1 MERVLLTGGRIFTL
15 DAERPEAE
23 ALYVEKGRI
32 VAAGDREEV
41 ELQHGRAGVRRIDLQ
56 GGFAVPGLVDSHL
69 HLAMFGRKFL
79 LIDFSRARSKEEM
92 LRLLRGRVAKTPPG
106 KWILGSNWD
115 ENRFRERM
123 IPTREELDEIAP
135 RHPVLL
141 TRVCHH
147 VHLANSAAFRA
158 AKVAEDAPDPPR
170 GAYGRDAS
178 GKLNGLIYEEASRP
192 FFDAQPRP
200 AFAQLKE
207 MIRQAARYAL
217 SLGLTGAHIDDL
229 REVGSLSDTLRIYR
243 ELAAEGIPFRT
254 HHLIYH
260 PHLGEAEEL
269 GLRAGDGDEW
279 VTVGGVKIFADGS
292 LGGRTAL
299 LSRPYRDDPGR
310 TGMAVHSR
318 EEMMELAAGARR
330 LGYPV
335 AVHAIGDL
343 AAERVIR
350 VLETLP
356 AGKGRLPDRLI
367 HASVLRR
374 DLIERLKRLPVVL
387 DVQPRFVAGDF
398 PWVMDRLGPELS
410 PCAYAFKT
418 MLREGLVCAGGS
430 DAPIEPMNP
439 LLGIHAAV
447 TRRPPGG
454 EGPPEGY
461 FPGERLTPRE
471 ALTLFTKGS
480 AFAAGEERER
490 GTLSIGKWADVTV
503 FDRNPLET
511 DPEDLLKAR
520 VVLTLVNGRI
530 GYEG

>member
-1 MERVLLTGGRIFTL
+1 
-15 DAERPEAE
+15 
-23 ALYVEKGRI
+23 
-32 VAAGDREEV
+32 
-41 ELQHGRAGVRRIDLQ
+41 
-56 GGFAVPGLVDSHL
+56 
-69 HLAMFGRKFL
+69 
-79 LIDFSRARSKEEM
+79 
-92 LRLLRGRVAKTPPG
+92 
-106 KWILGSNWD
+106 
-115 ENRFRERM
+115 
-123 IPTREELDEIAP
+123 
-135 RHPVLL
+135 
-141 TRVCHH
+141 
-147 VHLANSAAFRA
+147 
-158 AKVAEDAPDPPR
+158 
-170 GAYGRDAS
+170 
-178 GKLNGLIYEEASRP
+178 
-192 FFDAQPRP
+192 
-200 AFAQLKE
+200 
-207 MIRQAARYAL
+207 
-217 SLGLTGAHIDDL
+217 
-229 REVGSLSDTLRIYR
+229 
-243 ELAAEGIPFRT
+243 
-254 HHLIYH
+254 
-260 PHLGEAEEL
+260 
-269 GLRAGDGDEW
+269 
-279 VTVGGVKIFADGS
+279 
-292 LGGRTAL
+292 
-299 LSRPYRDDPGR
+299 
-310 TGMAVHSR
+310 
-318 EEMMELAAGARR
+318 
-330 LGYPV
+330 
-335 AVHAIGDL
+335 
-343 AAERVIR
+343 
-350 VLETLP
+350 LETLP

-530 GYEG
+530 GYGG

>member
-1 MERVLLTGGRIFTL
+1 
-15 DAERPEAE
+15 
-23 ALYVEKGRI
+23 
-32 VAAGDREEV
+32 
-41 ELQHGRAGVRRIDLQ
+41 
-56 GGFAVPGLVDSHL
+56 
-69 HLAMFGRKFL
+69 
-79 LIDFSRARSKEEM
+79 
-92 LRLLRGRVAKTPPG
+92 
-106 KWILGSNWD
+106 
-115 ENRFRERM
+115 
-123 IPTREELDEIAP
+123 
-135 RHPVLL
+135 
-141 TRVCHH
+141 
-147 VHLANSAAFRA
+147 
-158 AKVAEDAPDPPR
+158 
-170 GAYGRDAS
+170 
-178 GKLNGLIYEEASRP
+178 
-192 FFDAQPRP
+192 
-200 AFAQLKE
+200 
-207 MIRQAARYAL
+207 
-217 SLGLTGAHIDDL
+217 
-229 REVGSLSDTLRIYR
+229 
-243 ELAAEGIPFRT
+243 
-254 HHLIYH
+254 
-260 PHLGEAEEL
+260 
-269 GLRAGDGDEW
+269 GDEW

-310 TGMAVHSR
+310 AGMAVHSR

-335 AVHAIGDL
+335 GVHAIGDL

-454 EGPPEGY
+454 EGPPGRV
-461 FPGERLTPRE
+461 FSRRTAHPAGGADPLHQGERLRRGGG
-471 ALTLFTKGS
+471 KG
-480 AFAAGEERER
+480 AGNPFHRQTGR
-490 GTLSIGKWADVTV
+490 R
-503 FDRNPLET
+503 DRFRPQSVG
-511 DPEDLLKAR
+511 DR
-520 VVLTLVNGRI
+520 SG
-530 GYEG
+530 